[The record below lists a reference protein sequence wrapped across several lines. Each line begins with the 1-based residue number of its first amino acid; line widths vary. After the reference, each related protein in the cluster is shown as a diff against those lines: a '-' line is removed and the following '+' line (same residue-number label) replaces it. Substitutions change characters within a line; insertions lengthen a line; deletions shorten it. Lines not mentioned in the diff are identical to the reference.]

1 MLENEGQR
9 KQSLKRGL
17 IELEDELDIGN
28 ERKERLMVT
37 KISLIKR
44 IIIPDVKKK
53 MWKRVNLRPTYTK
66 GYTNFNKKKMSL
78 KIQIQRYLITKK
90 GFQINAKNEDLI
102 LKSVYI
108 PPMKMYIMMKII

>member
-53 MWKRVNLRPTYTK
+53 NLEKGQPKTYIYKRIY
-66 GYTNFNKKKMSL
+66 
-78 KIQIQRYLITKK
+78 
-90 GFQINAKNEDLI
+90 
-102 LKSVYI
+102 
-108 PPMKMYIMMKII
+108 

>member
-1 MLENEGQR
+1 M
-9 KQSLKRGL
+9 KRGL

-53 MWKRVNLRPTYTK
+53 KNLEKGQPKTYIYKRIY
-66 GYTNFNKKKMSL
+66 
-78 KIQIQRYLITKK
+78 
-90 GFQINAKNEDLI
+90 
-102 LKSVYI
+102 
-108 PPMKMYIMMKII
+108 

>member
-53 MWKRVNLRPTYTK
+53 KTWKRVNLRPTYTK
-66 GYTNFNKKKMSL
+66 GYTNFNKKK
-78 KIQIQRYLITKK
+78 KIEFEDTDSKVLDNKK
-90 GFQINAKNEDLI
+90 GLSD
-102 LKSVYI
+102 
-108 PPMKMYIMMKII
+108 